1 MTYFWFQL
9 WREWKLSVAEIVNF
23 FPESNIIFSGS
34 WVLILENIEK
44 SYLQENF
51 YKLGWTIKI
60 FELDFFA
67 NIEDIYELTLK
78 SDLEAV
84 YEEILK
90 YSEKSEWKFKYS
102 LNLFWSKNLKLEN
115 ILKNTKKIFK
125 SKNIS
130 ARYFNKDDWKNLSS
144 GQIIWN
150 NILKKWFDFNLVDL
164 WGIFYFWK
172 TIQVQDIDSYSKRDF
187 SKNRDM
193 QVGMLPPKLCQIM
206 INIWRKN
213 IFKNIE
219 NLNIYDPFVGL
230 ATVLIEALNMGILWV
245 FWSDLNEK
253 MVDESRKNISDFI
266 SKNLLKNISFKIEKL
281 NAKFINE
288 SEILQKEKI
297 DLIVTEWYLWEIMTK
312 KNISLDRINKQKE
325 SLLSIYSKF
334 FENLAKVDFSWKI
347 VICFPFWELN
357 GKFIYFN
364 EILEI
369 LNKFCVIENIFKNSE
384 INLSSKSGS
393 LLYKREKQLVW
404 REIFKLKI
412 KKI

>member
-34 WVLILENIEK
+34 WVLILGNIEK

-67 NIEDIYELTLK
+67 NIEDIYE
-78 SDLEAV
+78 SILETA
-84 YEEILK
+84 LNT
-90 YSEKSEWKFKYS
+90 EWKFKYS
-102 LNLFWSKNLKLEN
+102 LNLFWEKSLKLEN
-115 ILKNTKKIFK
+115 ILKKTKNLLKNK
-125 SKNIS
+125 SIS

-144 GQIIWN
+144 AQILGN
-150 NILKKWFDFNLVDL
+150 SILKKWFDFNIINL
-164 WGIFYFWK
+164 WNIFYFGK
-172 TIQVQDIDSYSKRDF
+172 TLEVQDIDSYSKRDF

-193 QVGMLPPKLCQIM
+193 QVGMLPPKLCQMM
-206 INIWRKN
+206 INIWKESKDCESKN
-213 IFKNIE
+213 V
-219 NLNIYDPFVGL
+219 YDPFVWLG
-230 ATVLIEALNMGILWV
+230 TVLIEALNMWIPKV
-245 FWSDLNEK
+245 FWSDLSEK

-266 SKNLLKNISFKIEKL
+266 SKNWLKNISFKIEKL

-297 DLIVTEWYLWEIMTK
+297 DLIITEWYLWEIMTK

-334 FENLAKVDFSWKI
+334 FENLVKVDFSWRI

>member
-34 WVLILENIEK
+34 WVLILGNIEK

-51 YKLGWTIKI
+51 YKIGWTIKV
-60 FELDFFA
+60 F
-67 NIEDIYELTLK
+67 ELTLK

>member
-34 WVLILENIEK
+34 WVLILGNIEK

-67 NIEDIYELTLK
+67 NIEDIYE
-78 SDLEAV
+78 SILETA
-84 YEEILK
+84 LNT
-90 YSEKSEWKFKYS
+90 EWKFKYS
-102 LNLFWSKNLKLEN
+102 LNLFWEKSLKLEN
-115 ILKNTKKIFK
+115 ILKKTKNLLKNK
-125 SKNIS
+125 SIS

-144 GQIIWN
+144 AQILGN
-150 NILKKWFDFNLVDL
+150 SILKKWFDFNIINL
-164 WGIFYFWK
+164 WNIFYFGK
-172 TIQVQDIDSYSKRDF
+172 TLEVQDIDSYSKRDF

-193 QVGMLPPKLCQIM
+193 QVGMLPPKLCQMM
-206 INIWRKN
+206 INIWKESKDCESKN
-213 IFKNIE
+213 V
-219 NLNIYDPFVGL
+219 YDTFVWLG
-230 ATVLIEALNMGILWV
+230 TVLIEALNMWIPKV
-245 FWSDLNEK
+245 FWSDLSEK

-266 SKNLLKNISFKIEKL
+266 SKNWLKNISFKIEKL

>member
-1 MTYFWFQL
+1 MSGNKTNFKIMKFVLSTIAWVESIAKKEIERVWWKIEEVTDRLVIFSWDAKLMVSVNL
-9 WREWKLSVAEIVNF
+9 WSRVGNKLYILLEEKEKVIDFDNF
-23 FPESNIIFSGS
+23 FE
-34 WVLILENIEK
+34 
-44 SYLQENF
+44 
-51 YKLGWTIKI
+51 TI
-60 FELDFFA
+60 
-67 NIEDIYELTLK
+67 
-78 SDLEAV
+78 
-84 YEEILK
+84 
-90 YSEKSEWKFKYS
+90 
-102 LNLFWSKNLKLEN
+102 
-115 ILKNTKKIFK
+115 
-125 SKNIS
+125 
-130 ARYFNKDDWKNLSS
+130 
-144 GQIIWN
+144 
-150 NILKKWFDFNLVDL
+150 
-164 WGIFYFWK
+164 
-172 TIQVQDIDSYSKRDF
+172 
-187 SKNRDM
+187 
-193 QVGMLPPKLCQIM
+193 
-206 INIWRKN
+206 
-213 IFKNIE
+213 
-219 NLNIYDPFVGL
+219 
-230 ATVLIEALNMGILWV
+230 
-245 FWSDLNEK
+245 
-253 MVDESRKNISDFI
+253 
-266 SKNLLKNISFKIEKL
+266 KNISFKIEKL

>member
-34 WVLILENIEK
+34 WVLILGNIEK

-67 NIEDIYELTLK
+67 NIEDIYE
-78 SDLEAV
+78 SILETA
-84 YEEILK
+84 LNT
-90 YSEKSEWKFKYS
+90 EWKFKYS
-102 LNLFWSKNLKLEN
+102 LNLFWEKSLKLEN
-115 ILKNTKKIFK
+115 ILKKTKNLLKNK
-125 SKNIS
+125 SIS

-144 GQIIWN
+144 AQILGN
-150 NILKKWFDFNLVDL
+150 SILKKWFDFNIINL
-164 WGIFYFWK
+164 WNIFYFGK
-172 TIQVQDIDSYSKRDF
+172 TLEVQDIDSYSKRDF

-193 QVGMLPPKLCQIM
+193 QVGMLPPKLCQMM
-206 INIWRKN
+206 INIWKESKDCEPKN
-213 IFKNIE
+213 V
-219 NLNIYDPFVGL
+219 YDPFVWLG
-230 ATVLIEALNMGILWV
+230 TVLIEALNMWISQV
-245 FWSDLNEK
+245 FWSDLSEK

-266 SKNLLKNISFKIEKL
+266 SKNWLKNISFKIEKL

-334 FENLAKVDFSWKI
+334 FENLAKVDFSWRI
-347 VICFPFWELN
+347 MICFPFWELN

>member
-34 WVLILENIEK
+34 WVLILGNIEK

-51 YKLGWTIKI
+51 YMLGWTIKI

-67 NIEDIYELTLK
+67 NIEDIYE
-78 SDLEAV
+78 SILETA
-84 YEEILK
+84 LNT
-90 YSEKSEWKFKYS
+90 EWKFKYS
-102 LNLFWSKNLKLEN
+102 LNLFWEKSLKLEN
-115 ILKNTKKIFK
+115 ILKKTKNLLKNK
-125 SKNIS
+125 SIS

-144 GQIIWN
+144 AQILGN
-150 NILKKWFDFNLVDL
+150 SILKKWFDFNIINL
-164 WGIFYFWK
+164 WNIFYFGK
-172 TIQVQDIDSYSKRDF
+172 TLEVQDIDAYSKRDF

-193 QVGMLPPKLCQIM
+193 QVGMLPPKLCQMM
-206 INIWRKN
+206 INIWKESKDCESKN
-213 IFKNIE
+213 V
-219 NLNIYDPFVGL
+219 YDPFVWLG
-230 ATVLIEALNMGILWV
+230 TVLIEALNMWIPQV
-245 FWSDLNEK
+245 FWSDLSEK

-357 GKFIYFN
+357 WKYIYFS
-364 EILEI
+364 EILETLQKHCI
-369 LNKFCVIENIFKNSE
+369 IENIFENTE
-384 INLSSKSGS
+384 FNLATKTWS

-412 KKI
+412 KI

>member
-34 WVLILENIEK
+34 WVLILGNIEK

-67 NIEDIYELTLK
+67 NIEDIYE
-78 SDLEAV
+78 SILETA
-84 YEEILK
+84 LNT
-90 YSEKSEWKFKYS
+90 EWKFKYS
-102 LNLFWSKNLKLEN
+102 LNLFWEKSLKLEN
-115 ILKNTKKIFK
+115 ILKKTKNLLKNK
-125 SKNIS
+125 SIS

-144 GQIIWN
+144 AQILGN
-150 NILKKWFDFNLVDL
+150 SILKKWFDFNIINL
-164 WGIFYFWK
+164 WNIFYFGK
-172 TIQVQDIDSYSKRDF
+172 TLEVQDIDSYSKRDF

-193 QVGMLPPKLCQIM
+193 QVGMLPPKLCQMM
-206 INIWRKN
+206 INIWKESKDCESKN
-213 IFKNIE
+213 V
-219 NLNIYDPFVGL
+219 YDTFVWLG
-230 ATVLIEALNMGILWV
+230 TVLIEALNMWIPKV
-245 FWSDLNEK
+245 FWSDLSEK

-266 SKNLLKNISFKIEKL
+266 NKNLLKNISFKIEKL

-334 FENLAKVDFSWKI
+334 FENLAKVDFSWRI

>member
-34 WVLILENIEK
+34 WVLILGNIEK

-67 NIEDIYELTLK
+67 NIEDIYE
-78 SDLEAV
+78 SILETA
-84 YEEILK
+84 LNT
-90 YSEKSEWKFKYS
+90 EWKFKYS
-102 LNLFWSKNLKLEN
+102 LNLFWEKSLKLEN
-115 ILKNTKKIFK
+115 ILKKTKNLLKNK
-125 SKNIS
+125 SIS

-144 GQIIWN
+144 AQILGN
-150 NILKKWFDFNLVDL
+150 SILKKWFDFNIINL
-164 WGIFYFWK
+164 WNIFYFGK
-172 TIQVQDIDSYSKRDF
+172 TLEVQDIDSYSKRDF

-193 QVGMLPPKLCQIM
+193 QVGMLPPKLCQMM
-206 INIWRKN
+206 INIWKESKDCESKN
-213 IFKNIE
+213 V
-219 NLNIYDPFVGL
+219 YDPFVWLG
-230 ATVLIEALNMGILWV
+230 TVLIEALNMWIPQI
-245 FWSDLNEK
+245 FWSDLSEK

-347 VICFPFWELN
+347 AICFPFWELN

>member
-34 WVLILENIEK
+34 WVLILGNIEK

-67 NIEDIYELTLK
+67 NIEDIYE
-78 SDLEAV
+78 SILETA
-84 YEEILK
+84 LNT
-90 YSEKSEWKFKYS
+90 EWKFKYS
-102 LNLFWSKNLKLEN
+102 LNLFWEKSLKLEN
-115 ILKNTKKIFK
+115 ILKKTKNLLKNK
-125 SKNIS
+125 SIS

-144 GQIIWN
+144 AQILGN
-150 NILKKWFDFNLVDL
+150 SILKKWFDFNIINL
-164 WGIFYFWK
+164 WNIFYFGK
-172 TIQVQDIDSYSKRDF
+172 TLEVQDIDAYSKRDF

-193 QVGMLPPKLCQIM
+193 QVGMLPPKLCQMM
-206 INIWRKN
+206 INIWINREKLWEKWD
-213 IFKNIE
+213 FS
-219 NLNIYDPFVGL
+219 IYDPFVWLG
-230 ATVLIEALNMGILWV
+230 TVLIEALNSWYSRV
-245 FWSDLNEK
+245 FWSDLSEK

-266 SKNLLKNISFKIEKL
+266 NKNLLKNISFKIEKL

-334 FENLAKVDFSWKI
+334 FENLAKVDFSWRI

>member
-9 WREWKLSVAEIVNF
+9 WREWKLSVAELINF
-23 FPESNIIFSGS
+23 FPKSEIIFCGS
-34 WVLILENIEK
+34 WVLILGNIEK

-67 NIEDIYELTLK
+67 NIEDIYE
-78 SDLEAV
+78 SILETA
-84 YEEILK
+84 LNT
-90 YSEKSEWKFKYS
+90 EWKFKYS
-102 LNLFWSKNLKLEN
+102 LNLFWEKSLKLEN
-115 ILKNTKKIFK
+115 ILKKTKNLLKNK
-125 SKNIS
+125 SIS

-144 GQIIWN
+144 AQILGN
-150 NILKKWFDFNLVDL
+150 SILKKWFDFNIINL
-164 WGIFYFWK
+164 WNIFYFGK
-172 TIQVQDIDSYSKRDF
+172 TLEVQDIDSYSKRDF

-193 QVGMLPPKLCQIM
+193 QVGMLPPKLCQMM
-206 INIWRKN
+206 INIWKESKDCESKN
-213 IFKNIE
+213 V
-219 NLNIYDPFVGL
+219 YDPFVWLG
-230 ATVLIEALNMGILWV
+230 TVLIEALNMWISQV
-245 FWSDLNEK
+245 FWSDLSEK

-384 INLSSKSGS
+384 INLSSKSES

>member
-34 WVLILENIEK
+34 WVLILGNIEK

-67 NIEDIYELTLK
+67 NIEDIYE
-78 SDLEAV
+78 SILETA
-84 YEEILK
+84 LNT
-90 YSEKSEWKFKYS
+90 EWKFKYS
-102 LNLFWSKNLKLEN
+102 LNLFWEKSLKLEN
-115 ILKNTKKIFK
+115 ILKKTKNLLKNK
-125 SKNIS
+125 SIS

-144 GQIIWN
+144 AQILGN
-150 NILKKWFDFNLVDL
+150 SILKKWFDFNIINL
-164 WGIFYFWK
+164 WNIFYFGK
-172 TIQVQDIDSYSKRDF
+172 TLEVQDIDAYSKRDF

-193 QVGMLPPKLCQIM
+193 QVGMLPPKLCQMM
-206 INIWRKN
+206 INIWKESKDCESKN
-213 IFKNIE
+213 V
-219 NLNIYDPFVGL
+219 YDPFVWLG
-230 ATVLIEALNMGILWV
+230 TVLIEALNMWIPQV
-245 FWSDLNEK
+245 FWSDLSEK
-253 MVDESRKNISDFI
+253 MVDESIKNIYDFI

>member
-9 WREWKLSVAEIVNF
+9 WREWKLSVAELINF
-23 FPESNIIFSGS
+23 FPKSEIIFCGS
-34 WVLILENIEK
+34 WVLILGNIEK

-67 NIEDIYELTLK
+67 NIEDIYE
-78 SDLEAV
+78 SILETA
-84 YEEILK
+84 LNT
-90 YSEKSEWKFKYS
+90 EWKFKYS
-102 LNLFWSKNLKLEN
+102 LNLFWEKSLKLEN
-115 ILKNTKKIFK
+115 ILKKTKNLLKNK
-125 SKNIS
+125 SIS

-144 GQIIWN
+144 AQILGN
-150 NILKKWFDFNLVDL
+150 SILKKWFDFNIINL
-164 WGIFYFWK
+164 WNIFYFGK
-172 TIQVQDIDSYSKRDF
+172 TLEVQDIDSYSKRDF

-193 QVGMLPPKLCQIM
+193 QVGMLPPKLCQMM
-206 INIWRKN
+206 INIWKESKDCESKN
-213 IFKNIE
+213 V
-219 NLNIYDPFVGL
+219 YDPFVWLG
-230 ATVLIEALNMGILWV
+230 TVLIEALNMWIPQV
-245 FWSDLNEK
+245 FWSDLSEK

-266 SKNLLKNISFKIEKL
+266 NKNLLKNISFKIEKL

>member
-34 WVLILENIEK
+34 WVLILGNIEK

-67 NIEDIYELTLK
+67 NIEDIYE
-78 SDLEAV
+78 SILETA
-84 YEEILK
+84 LNT
-90 YSEKSEWKFKYS
+90 EWKFKYS
-102 LNLFWSKNLKLEN
+102 LNLFWEKSLKLEN
-115 ILKNTKKIFK
+115 ILKKTKNLLKNK
-125 SKNIS
+125 SIS

-144 GQIIWN
+144 AQILGN
-150 NILKKWFDFNLVDL
+150 SILKKWFDFNIINL
-164 WGIFYFWK
+164 WNIFYFGK
-172 TIQVQDIDSYSKRDF
+172 TLEVQDIDAYSKRDF

-193 QVGMLPPKLCQIM
+193 QVGMLPPKLCQMM
-206 INIWRKN
+206 INIWKESKDCESKN
-213 IFKNIE
+213 V
-219 NLNIYDPFVGL
+219 YDPFVWLG
-230 ATVLIEALNMGILWV
+230 TVLIEALNMWIPQV
-245 FWSDLNEK
+245 FWSDLSEK

-266 SKNLLKNISFKIEKL
+266 NKNLLKNISFKIEKL

>member
-9 WREWKLSVAEIVNF
+9 WREWKLSVAELINF
-23 FPESNIIFSGS
+23 FPKSEIIFCGS
-34 WVLILENIEK
+34 WVLILGNIEK

-67 NIEDIYELTLK
+67 NIEDIYE
-78 SDLEAV
+78 SILETA
-84 YEEILK
+84 LNT
-90 YSEKSEWKFKYS
+90 EWKFKYS
-102 LNLFWSKNLKLEN
+102 LNLFWEKSLKLEN
-115 ILKNTKKIFK
+115 ILKKTKNLLKNK
-125 SKNIS
+125 SIS

-144 GQIIWN
+144 AQILGN
-150 NILKKWFDFNLVDL
+150 SILKKWFDFNIINL
-164 WGIFYFWK
+164 WNIFYFGK
-172 TIQVQDIDSYSKRDF
+172 TLEVQDIDAYSKRDF

-193 QVGMLPPKLCQIM
+193 QVGMLPPKLCQMM
-206 INIWRKN
+206 INIWKESKDCESKN
-213 IFKNIE
+213 V
-219 NLNIYDPFVGL
+219 YDPFVWLG
-230 ATVLIEALNMGILWV
+230 TVLIEALNMWISQV
-245 FWSDLNEK
+245 FWSDLSEK

-266 SKNLLKNISFKIEKL
+266 NKNLLKNISFKIEKL

-334 FENLAKVDFSWKI
+334 FENLAKVDFSWRI

-364 EILEI
+364 GILEI

>member
-1 MTYFWFQL
+1 MNYFWFQL
-9 WREWKLSVAEIVNF
+9 WREWKLSIAEILAV
-23 FPESNIIFSGS
+23 FPDCEVLFSGNS
-34 WVLILENIEK
+34 ILILWNISKEDI
-44 SYLQENF
+44 STNF
-51 YKLGWTIKI
+51 SKIGWTIKV
-60 FELDFFA
+60 F
-67 NIEDIYELTLK
+67 ELTLK

-357 GKFIYFN
+357 WKYIYFS
-364 EILEI
+364 EILETLQKHCI
-369 LNKFCVIENIFKNSE
+369 IESIFENTE
-384 INLSSKSGS
+384 FNLATKTWS

-412 KKI
+412 RK

>member
-1 MTYFWFQL
+1 MNYFWFQL
-9 WREWKLSVAEIVNF
+9 WREWKLSIAEILAI
-23 FPESNIIFSGS
+23 FPDSEILFSGS
-34 WVLILENIEK
+34 SVLILWNILKEDI
-44 SYLQENF
+44 STNF
-51 YKLGWTIKI
+51 SKIGWTIKV
-60 FELDFFA
+60 FEL
-67 NIEDIYELTLK
+67 ELQP
-78 SDLEAV
+78 DLEAV
-84 YEEILK
+84 YEKILE
-90 YSEKSEWKFKYS
+90 YSKGSEWKFKYS

-150 NILKKWFDFNLVDL
+150 NVLKKWFDFNLVDL

-193 QVGMLPPKLCQIM
+193 QIGMLPPKLCQIM

-213 IFKNIE
+213 ISKNIE

>member
-9 WREWKLSVAEIVNF
+9 WREWKLSVAELINF
-23 FPESNIIFSGS
+23 FPQSEIIFCGNS
-34 WVLILENIEK
+34 VLILKNIDNN
-44 SYLQENF
+44 YLRKNF

-67 NIEDIYELTLK
+67 NIEDIY
-78 SDLEAV
+78 S
-84 YEEILK
+84 EILE
-90 YSEKSEWKFKYS
+90 YSQKSEWKFKYS

-144 GQIIWN
+144 AQILRN
-150 NILKKWFDFNLVDL
+150 SILRKWFDFNIINL
-164 WGIFYFWK
+164 WNIFYFGK
-172 TIQVQDIDSYSKRDF
+172 TLEVQDIDAYSKRDF
-187 SKNRDM
+187 SKNRDI
-193 QVGMLPPKLCQIM
+193 QVGMLPPKLCQMM
-206 INIWRKN
+206 INIWKESKDCESKN
-213 IFKNIE
+213 V
-219 NLNIYDPFVGL
+219 YDPFVWLG
-230 ATVLIEALNMGILWV
+230 TVLIEALNMWIPQV
-245 FWSDLNEK
+245 FWSDLSEK

-266 SKNLLKNISFKIEKL
+266 SKNWLKNISFKIEKL

-312 KNISLDRINKQKE
+312 KNISFDRINKQKE

-334 FENLAKVDFSWKI
+334 FENLAKVDFSWRI

-404 REIFKLKI
+404 RGIFKLKI

>member
-9 WREWKLSVAEIVNF
+9 WREWKLSVAELINF
-23 FPESNIIFSGS
+23 FPKSEIIFCGS
-34 WVLILENIEK
+34 WVLILGNIEK

-67 NIEDIYELTLK
+67 NIEDIYE
-78 SDLEAV
+78 SILETA
-84 YEEILK
+84 LNT
-90 YSEKSEWKFKYS
+90 EWKFKYS
-102 LNLFWSKNLKLEN
+102 LNLFWEKSLKLEN
-115 ILKNTKKIFK
+115 ILKKTKNLLKNK
-125 SKNIS
+125 SIS

-144 GQIIWN
+144 AQILGN
-150 NILKKWFDFNLVDL
+150 SILKKWFDFNIINL
-164 WGIFYFWK
+164 WNIFYFGK
-172 TIQVQDIDSYSKRDF
+172 TLEVQDIDAYSKRDF

-193 QVGMLPPKLCQIM
+193 QVGMLPPKLCQMM
-206 INIWRKN
+206 INIWKESKDCESKN
-213 IFKNIE
+213 V
-219 NLNIYDPFVGL
+219 YDPFVWLG
-230 ATVLIEALNMGILWV
+230 TVLIEALNMWIPQV
-245 FWSDLNEK
+245 FWSDLSEK

-334 FENLAKVDFSWKI
+334 FENLAKVDFSWRI

>member
-34 WVLILENIEK
+34 WVLILGNIEK

-60 FELDFFA
+60 FELDFLA
-67 NIEDIYELTLK
+67 NIEDIYE
-78 SDLEAV
+78 SILETA
-84 YEEILK
+84 LNT
-90 YSEKSEWKFKYS
+90 EWKFKYS
-102 LNLFWSKNLKLEN
+102 LNLFWEKSLKLEN
-115 ILKNTKKIFK
+115 ILKKTKNLLKNK
-125 SKNIS
+125 SIS

-144 GQIIWN
+144 AQILGN
-150 NILKKWFDFNLVDL
+150 SILKKWFDFNIINL
-164 WGIFYFWK
+164 WNIFYFGK
-172 TIQVQDIDSYSKRDF
+172 TLEVQDIDAYSKRDF

-193 QVGMLPPKLCQIM
+193 QVGMLPPKLCQMM
-206 INIWRKN
+206 INIWKESKDCESKN
-213 IFKNIE
+213 V
-219 NLNIYDPFVGL
+219 YDPFVWLG
-230 ATVLIEALNMGILWV
+230 TVLIEALNMWIPQV
-245 FWSDLNEK
+245 FWSDLSEK

-412 KKI
+412 KI

>member
-9 WREWKLSVAEIVNF
+9 WREWKLSVAELINF
-23 FPESNIIFSGS
+23 FPKSEIIFCGS
-34 WVLILENIEK
+34 WVLILGNIEK
-44 SYLQENF
+44 TYLRENF

-67 NIEDIYELTLK
+67 NIEDIYE
-78 SDLEAV
+78 SILETA
-84 YEEILK
+84 LNT
-90 YSEKSEWKFKYS
+90 EWKFKYS
-102 LNLFWSKNLKLEN
+102 LNLFWEKSLKLEN
-115 ILKNTKKIFK
+115 ILKKTKNLLKNK
-125 SKNIS
+125 SIS

-144 GQIIWN
+144 AQILGN
-150 NILKKWFDFNLVDL
+150 SILKKWFDFNIINL
-164 WGIFYFWK
+164 WNIFYFGK
-172 TIQVQDIDSYSKRDF
+172 TLEVQDIDAYSKRDF

-193 QVGMLPPKLCQIM
+193 QVGMLPPKLCQMM
-206 INIWRKN
+206 INIWKESKDCESKN
-213 IFKNIE
+213 V
-219 NLNIYDPFVGL
+219 YDPFVWLG
-230 ATVLIEALNMGILWV
+230 TVLIEALNMWIPQV
-245 FWSDLNEK
+245 FWSDLSEK

>member
-1 MTYFWFQL
+1 
-9 WREWKLSVAEIVNF
+9 
-23 FPESNIIFSGS
+23 
-34 WVLILENIEK
+34 
-44 SYLQENF
+44 
-51 YKLGWTIKI
+51 
-60 FELDFFA
+60 
-67 NIEDIYELTLK
+67 
-78 SDLEAV
+78 
-84 YEEILK
+84 
-90 YSEKSEWKFKYS
+90 
-102 LNLFWSKNLKLEN
+102 
-115 ILKNTKKIFK
+115 
-125 SKNIS
+125 
-130 ARYFNKDDWKNLSS
+130 
-144 GQIIWN
+144 
-150 NILKKWFDFNLVDL
+150 
-164 WGIFYFWK
+164 
-172 TIQVQDIDSYSKRDF
+172 
-187 SKNRDM
+187 
-193 QVGMLPPKLCQIM
+193 
-206 INIWRKN
+206 
-213 IFKNIE
+213 
-219 NLNIYDPFVGL
+219 
-230 ATVLIEALNMGILWV
+230 
-245 FWSDLNEK
+245 

-266 SKNLLKNISFKIEKL
+266 NKNLLKNISFKIEKL

-334 FENLAKVDFSWKI
+334 FENLAKVDFSWRI

-384 INLSSKSGS
+384 INISSKSGS

>member
-34 WVLILENIEK
+34 WVLILGNIEK

-67 NIEDIYELTLK
+67 NIEDIYE
-78 SDLEAV
+78 SILETA
-84 YEEILK
+84 LNT
-90 YSEKSEWKFKYS
+90 EWKFKYS
-102 LNLFWSKNLKLEN
+102 LNLFWEKSLKLEN
-115 ILKNTKKIFK
+115 ILKKTKNLLKNK
-125 SKNIS
+125 SIS

-144 GQIIWN
+144 AQILGN
-150 NILKKWFDFNLVDL
+150 SILKKWFDFNIINL
-164 WGIFYFWK
+164 WNIFYFGK
-172 TIQVQDIDSYSKRDF
+172 TLEVQDIDSYSKRDF

-193 QVGMLPPKLCQIM
+193 QVGMLPPKLCQMM
-206 INIWRKN
+206 INIWKESKDCESKN
-213 IFKNIE
+213 V
-219 NLNIYDPFVGL
+219 YDPFVWLG
-230 ATVLIEALNMGILWV
+230 TVLIEALNMWISQV
-245 FWSDLNEK
+245 FWSDLSEK

-288 SEILQKEKI
+288 SEILKKEKI

>member
-9 WREWKLSVAEIVNF
+9 WREWKLSVAELINF
-23 FPESNIIFSGS
+23 FPKSEIIFCGS
-34 WVLILENIEK
+34 WVLILGNIEK

-67 NIEDIYELTLK
+67 NIEDIYE
-78 SDLEAV
+78 SILETA
-84 YEEILK
+84 LNT
-90 YSEKSEWKFKYS
+90 EWKFKYS
-102 LNLFWSKNLKLEN
+102 LNLFWEKSLKLEN
-115 ILKNTKKIFK
+115 ILKKTKNLLKNK
-125 SKNIS
+125 SIS

-144 GQIIWN
+144 AQILGN
-150 NILKKWFDFNLVDL
+150 SILKKWFDFNIINL
-164 WGIFYFWK
+164 WNIFYFGE
-172 TIQVQDIDSYSKRDF
+172 TLEVQDIDAYSKRDF

-193 QVGMLPPKLCQIM
+193 QVGMLPPKLCQMM
-206 INIWRKN
+206 INIWKESKDCESKN
-213 IFKNIE
+213 V
-219 NLNIYDPFVGL
+219 YDPFVWLG
-230 ATVLIEALNMGILWV
+230 TVLIEALNMWIPQV
-245 FWSDLNEK
+245 FWSDLSEK

-334 FENLAKVDFSWKI
+334 FENLVKVDFSWRI

>member
-34 WVLILENIEK
+34 WVLILGNIEK

-67 NIEDIYELTLK
+67 NIEDIYE
-78 SDLEAV
+78 SVLETA
-84 YEEILK
+84 LNT
-90 YSEKSEWKFKYS
+90 EWKFKYS
-102 LNLFWSKNLKLEN
+102 LNLFWEKSLKLEN
-115 ILKNTKKIFK
+115 ILKKTKNLLKNK
-125 SKNIS
+125 SIS

-144 GQIIWN
+144 AQILGN
-150 NILKKWFDFNLVDL
+150 SILKKWFDFNIINL
-164 WGIFYFWK
+164 WNIFYFGK
-172 TIQVQDIDSYSKRDF
+172 TLEVQDIDSYSKRDF

-193 QVGMLPPKLCQIM
+193 QVGMLPPKLCQMM
-206 INIWRKN
+206 INIWKESKDCESKN
-213 IFKNIE
+213 V
-219 NLNIYDPFVGL
+219 YDPFVWLG
-230 ATVLIEALNMGILWV
+230 TVLIEALNMWISQV
-245 FWSDLNEK
+245 FWSDLSEK

-288 SEILQKEKI
+288 SEILKKEKI

-312 KNISLDRINKQKE
+312 KNTSLDRINKQKE

>member
-34 WVLILENIEK
+34 WVLILGNIEK

-67 NIEDIYELTLK
+67 NIEDIYE
-78 SDLEAV
+78 SILETA
-84 YEEILK
+84 LNT
-90 YSEKSEWKFKYS
+90 EWKFKYS
-102 LNLFWSKNLKLEN
+102 LNLFWEKSLKLEN
-115 ILKNTKKIFK
+115 ILKKTKNLLKNK
-125 SKNIS
+125 SIS

-144 GQIIWN
+144 AQILGN
-150 NILKKWFDFNLVDL
+150 SILKKWFDFNIINL
-164 WGIFYFWK
+164 WNIFYFGK
-172 TIQVQDIDSYSKRDF
+172 TLEVQDIDSYSKRDF

-193 QVGMLPPKLCQIM
+193 QVGMLPPKLCQMM
-206 INIWRKN
+206 INIWKESKDCESKN
-213 IFKNIE
+213 V
-219 NLNIYDPFVGL
+219 YDPFVWLG
-230 ATVLIEALNMGILWV
+230 TVLIEALNMWIPKV
-245 FWSDLNEK
+245 FWSDLSEK

-266 SKNLLKNISFKIEKL
+266 SKNWLKNISFKIEKL

>member
-34 WVLILENIEK
+34 WVLILGNIEK

-51 YKLGWTIKI
+51 YKIGWTIKV
-60 FELDFFA
+60 F
-67 NIEDIYELTLK
+67 ELTLK

-164 WGIFYFWK
+164 WWIFYFWK
-172 TIQVQDIDSYSKRDF
+172 TIQVQDIDAYSKRDF

>member
-9 WREWKLSVAEIVNF
+9 WREWKLSVAELINF
-23 FPESNIIFSGS
+23 FPKSEIIFCGS
-34 WVLILENIEK
+34 WVLILGNIEK

-67 NIEDIYELTLK
+67 NIEDIYE
-78 SDLEAV
+78 SILETA
-84 YEEILK
+84 LNT
-90 YSEKSEWKFKYS
+90 EWKFKYS
-102 LNLFWSKNLKLEN
+102 LNLFWEKSLKLEN
-115 ILKNTKKIFK
+115 ILKKTKNLLKNK
-125 SKNIS
+125 SIS

-144 GQIIWN
+144 AQILGN
-150 NILKKWFDFNLVDL
+150 SILRKWFDFNIINL
-164 WGIFYFWK
+164 WNIFYFGK
-172 TIQVQDIDSYSKRDF
+172 TLEVQDIDAYSKRDF

-193 QVGMLPPKLCQIM
+193 QVGMLPPKLCQMM
-206 INIWRKN
+206 INIWKESKDCESKN
-213 IFKNIE
+213 V
-219 NLNIYDPFVGL
+219 YDPFVWLG
-230 ATVLIEALNMGILWV
+230 TVLIEALNMWIPKV
-245 FWSDLNEK
+245 FWSDLSEK

-266 SKNLLKNISFKIEKL
+266 SKNWLKNISFKIEKL

-334 FENLAKVDFSWKI
+334 FENLAKVDFSWRI

>member
-34 WVLILENIEK
+34 WVLILGNIEK

-67 NIEDIYELTLK
+67 NIEDIYE
-78 SDLEAV
+78 SILETA
-84 YEEILK
+84 LNT
-90 YSEKSEWKFKYS
+90 EWKFKYS
-102 LNLFWSKNLKLEN
+102 LNLFWEKSLKLEN
-115 ILKNTKKIFK
+115 ILKKTKNLLKNK
-125 SKNIS
+125 SIS

-144 GQIIWN
+144 AQILGN
-150 NILKKWFDFNLVDL
+150 SILKKWFDFNIINL
-164 WGIFYFWK
+164 WNIFYFGK
-172 TIQVQDIDSYSKRDF
+172 TLEVQDIDAYSKRDF

-193 QVGMLPPKLCQIM
+193 QVGMLPPKLCQMM
-206 INIWRKN
+206 INIWKESKDCESKN
-213 IFKNIE
+213 V
-219 NLNIYDPFVGL
+219 YDPFVWLG
-230 ATVLIEALNMGILWV
+230 TVLIEALNMWISQV
-245 FWSDLNEK
+245 FWSDLSEK

-266 SKNLLKNISFKIEKL
+266 SKNWLKNISFKIEKL

-288 SEILQKEKI
+288 SEILKKEKI

-404 REIFKLKI
+404 REILKLKI

>member
-67 NIEDIYELTLK
+67 NIEDIYE
-78 SDLEAV
+78 SILETA
-84 YEEILK
+84 LNT
-90 YSEKSEWKFKYS
+90 EWKFKYS
-102 LNLFWSKNLKLEN
+102 LNLFWEKSLKLEN
-115 ILKNTKKIFK
+115 ILKKTKNLLKNK
-125 SKNIS
+125 SIS

-144 GQIIWN
+144 AQILGN
-150 NILKKWFDFNLVDL
+150 SILKKWFDFNIINL
-164 WGIFYFWK
+164 WNIFYFGK
-172 TIQVQDIDSYSKRDF
+172 TLEVQDIDSYSKRDF

-193 QVGMLPPKLCQIM
+193 QVGMLPPKLCQMM
-206 INIWRKN
+206 INIWKESKDCESKN
-213 IFKNIE
+213 V
-219 NLNIYDPFVGL
+219 YDPFVWLG
-230 ATVLIEALNMGILWV
+230 TVLIEALNMWIPKV
-245 FWSDLNEK
+245 FWSDLSEK

-266 SKNLLKNISFKIEKL
+266 SKNWLKNISFKIEKL

>member
-67 NIEDIYELTLK
+67 NIEDIYE
-78 SDLEAV
+78 SVLETA
-84 YEEILK
+84 LNT
-90 YSEKSEWKFKYS
+90 EWKFKYS
-102 LNLFWSKNLKLEN
+102 LNLFWEKSLKLEN
-115 ILKNTKKIFK
+115 ILKKTKNLLKNK
-125 SKNIS
+125 SIS

-144 GQIIWN
+144 AQILGN
-150 NILKKWFDFNLVDL
+150 SILKKWFDFNIINL
-164 WGIFYFWK
+164 WNIFYFGK
-172 TIQVQDIDSYSKRDF
+172 TLEVQDIDSYSKRDF

-193 QVGMLPPKLCQIM
+193 QVGMLPPKLCQMM
-206 INIWRKN
+206 INIWKESKDCESKN
-213 IFKNIE
+213 V
-219 NLNIYDPFVGL
+219 YDPFVWLG
-230 ATVLIEALNMGILWV
+230 TVLIEALNMWIPKV
-245 FWSDLNEK
+245 FWSDLSEK

-266 SKNLLKNISFKIEKL
+266 SKNWLKNISFKIEKL

-334 FENLAKVDFSWKI
+334 FENLAKVDFSWRI

>member
-67 NIEDIYELTLK
+67 NIEDIYE
-78 SDLEAV
+78 SILETA
-84 YEEILK
+84 LNT
-90 YSEKSEWKFKYS
+90 EWKFKYS
-102 LNLFWSKNLKLEN
+102 LNLFWEKSLKLEN
-115 ILKNTKKIFK
+115 ILKKTKNLLKNK
-125 SKNIS
+125 SIS

-144 GQIIWN
+144 AQILGN
-150 NILKKWFDFNLVDL
+150 SILKKWFDFNIINL
-164 WGIFYFWK
+164 WNIFYFGK
-172 TIQVQDIDSYSKRDF
+172 TLEVQDIDSYSKRDF

-193 QVGMLPPKLCQIM
+193 QVGMLPPKLCQMM
-206 INIWRKN
+206 INIWKESKDCESKN
-213 IFKNIE
+213 V
-219 NLNIYDPFVGL
+219 YDPFVWLG
-230 ATVLIEALNMGILWV
+230 TVLIEALNMWIPKV
-245 FWSDLNEK
+245 FWSDLSEK

-266 SKNLLKNISFKIEKL
+266 NKNLLKNISFKIEKL

-297 DLIVTEWYLWEIMTK
+297 DLIVTEWYLWEIITK

-325 SLLSIYSKF
+325 SLLSIYLKF
-334 FENLAKVDFSWKI
+334 FESLAKTDFNWKI

>member
-34 WVLILENIEK
+34 WVLILGNIEK

-67 NIEDIYELTLK
+67 NIEDIYE
-78 SDLEAV
+78 SILETA
-84 YEEILK
+84 LNT
-90 YSEKSEWKFKYS
+90 EWKFKYS
-102 LNLFWSKNLKLEN
+102 LNLFWEKSLKLEN
-115 ILKNTKKIFK
+115 ILKKTKNLLKNK
-125 SKNIS
+125 SIS

-144 GQIIWN
+144 AQILGN
-150 NILKKWFDFNLVDL
+150 SILKKWFDFNIINL
-164 WGIFYFWK
+164 WNIFYFGK
-172 TIQVQDIDSYSKRDF
+172 TLEVQDIDSYSKRDF

-193 QVGMLPPKLCQIM
+193 QVGMLPPKLCQMM
-206 INIWRKN
+206 INIWKESKDCESKN
-213 IFKNIE
+213 V
-219 NLNIYDPFVGL
+219 YDPFVWLG
-230 ATVLIEALNMGILWV
+230 TVLIEALNMWIPKV
-245 FWSDLNEK
+245 FWSDLSEK

-266 SKNLLKNISFKIEKL
+266 SKNWLKNISFKIGKL

-334 FENLAKVDFSWKI
+334 FENLVKVDFSWRI
-347 VICFPFWELN
+347 MICFPFWELN

>member
-34 WVLILENIEK
+34 WVLILGNIEK

-67 NIEDIYELTLK
+67 NIEDIYE
-78 SDLEAV
+78 SILETA
-84 YEEILK
+84 LNT
-90 YSEKSEWKFKYS
+90 EWKFKYS
-102 LNLFWSKNLKLEN
+102 LNLFWEKSLKLED
-115 ILKNTKKIFK
+115 ILKKTKNLLKNK
-125 SKNIS
+125 SIS

-144 GQIIWN
+144 AQILGN
-150 NILKKWFDFNLVDL
+150 SILKKWFDFNIINL
-164 WGIFYFWK
+164 WNIFYFGK
-172 TIQVQDIDSYSKRDF
+172 TLEVQDIDAYSKRDF

-193 QVGMLPPKLCQIM
+193 QVGMLPPKLCQMM
-206 INIWRKN
+206 INIWKESKDCESKN
-213 IFKNIE
+213 V
-219 NLNIYDPFVGL
+219 YDPFVWLG
-230 ATVLIEALNMGILWV
+230 TVLIEALNMWIPQV
-245 FWSDLNEK
+245 FWSDLSEK

-334 FENLAKVDFSWKI
+334 FENLAKVDFSWRI

>member
-34 WVLILENIEK
+34 WVLILGNIEK

-51 YKLGWTIKI
+51 YKLGWSIKI

-67 NIEDIYELTLK
+67 NIEDIYE
-78 SDLEAV
+78 SILETA
-84 YEEILK
+84 LNT
-90 YSEKSEWKFKYS
+90 EWKFKYS
-102 LNLFWSKNLKLEN
+102 LNLFWEKSLKLEN
-115 ILKNTKKIFK
+115 ILKKTKNLLKNK
-125 SKNIS
+125 SIS
-130 ARYFNKDDWKNLSS
+130 ARYFNKDDLKNLSS
-144 GQIIWN
+144 AQILGN
-150 NILKKWFDFNLVDL
+150 SILKKWFDFNIINL
-164 WGIFYFWK
+164 WNIFYFGK
-172 TIQVQDIDSYSKRDF
+172 TLEVQDIDSYSKRDF

-193 QVGMLPPKLCQIM
+193 QVGMLPPKLCQMM
-206 INIWRKN
+206 INIWKESKDCESKN
-213 IFKNIE
+213 V
-219 NLNIYDPFVGL
+219 YDPFVWLG
-230 ATVLIEALNMGILWV
+230 TVLIEALNMWIPQV
-245 FWSDLNEK
+245 FWSDLSEK

-334 FENLAKVDFSWKI
+334 FENLAKVDFSWRI

>member
-1 MTYFWFQL
+1 MNYFWFQL
-9 WREWKLSVAEIVNF
+9 WREWKLSIAEILAIF
-23 FPESNIIFSGS
+23 LDSEILFSGS
-34 WVLILENIEK
+34 SVLILWNILKEDI
-44 SYLQENF
+44 STNF
-51 YKLGWTIKI
+51 SKIGWTIKV
-60 FELDFFA
+60 FEL
-67 NIEDIYELTLK
+67 ELQP
-78 SDLEAV
+78 DLEAV
-84 YEEILK
+84 YEKILE
-90 YSEKSEWKFKYS
+90 YSKGSEWKFKYS

-150 NILKKWFDFNLVDL
+150 NVLKKWFDFNLVDL

-193 QVGMLPPKLCQIM
+193 QIGMLPPKLCQIM

-213 IFKNIE
+213 ISKNIE

-245 FWSDLNEK
+245 FWSDLSEK

-334 FENLAKVDFSWKI
+334 FENLAKVDFSWRI

>member
-9 WREWKLSVAEIVNF
+9 WREWKLSVAELINF
-23 FPESNIIFSGS
+23 FPKSEIIFCGS
-34 WVLILENIEK
+34 WVLILGNIEK

-67 NIEDIYELTLK
+67 NIEDIYE
-78 SDLEAV
+78 SILETA
-84 YEEILK
+84 LNT
-90 YSEKSEWKFKYS
+90 EWKFKYS
-102 LNLFWSKNLKLEN
+102 LNLFWEKSLKLEN
-115 ILKNTKKIFK
+115 ILKKTKNLLKNK
-125 SKNIS
+125 SIS

-144 GQIIWN
+144 AQILGN
-150 NILKKWFDFNLVDL
+150 SILKKWFDFNIINL
-164 WGIFYFWK
+164 WNIFYFGK
-172 TIQVQDIDSYSKRDF
+172 TLEVQDIDAYSKRDF

-193 QVGMLPPKLCQIM
+193 QVGMLPPKLCQMM
-206 INIWRKN
+206 INIWKESKDCESKN
-213 IFKNIE
+213 V
-219 NLNIYDPFVGL
+219 YDPFVWLG
-230 ATVLIEALNMGILWV
+230 TVLIEALNMWIPQV
-245 FWSDLNEK
+245 FWSDLSEK

-334 FENLAKVDFSWKI
+334 FENLAKVDFSWRI

-404 REIFKLKI
+404 REIYLVSLK
-412 KKI
+412 KN